1 MLKRHRLYRD
11 EKDSVYEEWVY
22 RDKKA
27 EEQKAE
33 SIHIYIQYIYYALY
47 THTHNSKGN

>member
-1 MLKRHRLYRD
+1 MLKRNGLYRD
-11 EKDSVYEEWVY
+11 QKDSVYEEWVY

-33 SIHIYIQYIYYALY
+33 SVH
-47 THTHNSKGN
+47 THTHSIVKEIEGEGSFPRR

>member
-1 MLKRHRLYRD
+1 MLKRNGLYRD

-33 SIHIYIQYIYYALY
+33 SVH
-47 THTHNSKGN
+47 THTHSIVKEIEGEGLFPRR